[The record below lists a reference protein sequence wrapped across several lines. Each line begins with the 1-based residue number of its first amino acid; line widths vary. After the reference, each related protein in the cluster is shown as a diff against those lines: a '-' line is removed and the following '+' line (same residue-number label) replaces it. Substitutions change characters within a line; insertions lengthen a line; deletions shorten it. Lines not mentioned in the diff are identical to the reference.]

1 MTIDMPLLDLQT
13 LEVPSEEE
21 AAEGNHS
28 AASKHCDGGGASFL
42 SLLLC

>member
-1 MTIDMPLLDLQT
+1 MTLLDLQT

-21 AAEGNHS
+21 AADAQHS
-28 AASKHCDGGGASFL
+28 AASKQCNPSAL

>member
-21 AAEGNHS
+21 AAEGYHS
-28 AASKHCDGGGASFL
+28 AASKHCGGDSAL

>member
-1 MTIDMPLLDLQT
+1 MTIGMTLLDLQT

-21 AAEGNHS
+21 GAEGYHS
-28 AASKHCDGGGASFL
+28 AASKQCAGNSAL